1 MNLYI
6 NEFNFLLI
14 FLKVY
19 KYYLN
24 LNKYFTIDKINC
36 KLQIAKPSNDCVQ
49 SYHVGLNK
57 GYTVTKHKRPVR
69 PASRKGRTSDRVREI
84 RKIV

>member
-1 MNLYI
+1 M
-6 NEFNFLLI
+6 
-14 FLKVY
+14 
-19 KYYLN
+19 
-24 LNKYFTIDKINC
+24 
-36 KLQIAKPSNDCVQ
+36 AKPSNDCVQ